1 MTYPSPNISISGN
14 TPGPSSENPS
24 TPIPILA
31 TFNPDGTLAQ
41 AYGAGGVA
49 ISFPTNPMTTVGD
62 IIIGGTAGAETRL
75 GIGTSNQVLTVSAG
89 TPAWAT
95 PASANTGPPVNA
107 QTGATYTLVLADA
120 PATALNQG
128 IVTMN
133 NGSANTLTIPAN
145 ASVAFPVGTTISVIQ
160 LGAGQTTIAITS
172 DTLQNPSSVTARAQ
186 YSTLVLTK
194 VASTVWVL
202 GGDMT

>member
-14 TPGPSSENPS
+14 TPGPSSENPA

-31 TFNPDGTLAQ
+31 TFNADGTLAQ
-41 AYGAGGVA
+41 AYGAGGIA
-49 ISFPTNPMTTVGD
+49 IAFPQNPMTTLGD
-62 IIIGGTAGAETRL
+62 IITGGTAGAEQRL
-75 GIGTSNQVLTVSAG
+75 AIGTTNQVLTVVAG
-89 TPAWAT
+89 APAWAAAAT
-95 PASANTGPPVNA
+95 GSGPPVNP
-107 QTGATYTLVLADA
+107 QTGASYTLVLADA
-120 PATALNQG
+120 PAASANQG

-133 NGSANTLTIPAN
+133 NASANTLTIPAN
-145 ASVAFPVGTTISVIQ
+145 ASVAFPVGTIVSVIQ

-172 DTLQNPSSVTARAQ
+172 DTLHNPSSVTARAQ

-194 VASTVWVL
+194 VAATLWIL